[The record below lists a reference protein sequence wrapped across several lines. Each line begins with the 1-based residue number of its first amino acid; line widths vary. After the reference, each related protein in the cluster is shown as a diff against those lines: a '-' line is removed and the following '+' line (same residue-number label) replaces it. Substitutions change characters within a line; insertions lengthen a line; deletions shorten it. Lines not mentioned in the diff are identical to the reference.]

1 MSNLI
6 NEALKNEDISDLYHD
21 REATLIGIDNYI
33 SKIDTLHAKD
43 SHTRSTID
51 RYYKLKA
58 EIPKILDKANDQND
72 QLLAALCKHN
82 IAIKKDE
89 HFVSDQTNL
98 NNKME
103 SLEDKGHVQIR

>member
-33 SKIDTLHAKD
+33 SKIDTLLEKD
-43 SHTRSTID
+43 SYTRNTID

-58 EIPKILDKANDQND
+58 ETPKVLDKVNDQND
-72 QLLAALCKHN
+72 KLIAALCKYN
-82 IAIKKDE
+82 ISINPFRPRYVHGYVLA
-89 HFVSDQTNL
+89 NL
-98 NNKME
+98 
-103 SLEDKGHVQIR
+103 STAPDI